1 MRRGGLRAALQ
12 GGRNYPTGRNSRPP
26 CLARS
31 RGRLPSWRASLN
43 WGNDLGDHR
52 PPGAYFELFFP
63 VGMLGS
69 IVTATGDNTH
79 AGRKKPDRDELVQL
93 FGYIMAMLLREGP

>member
-1 MRRGGLRAALQ
+1 
-12 GGRNYPTGRNSRPP
+12 
-26 CLARS
+26 
-31 RGRLPSWRASLN
+31 
-43 WGNDLGDHR
+43 
-52 PPGAYFELFFP
+52 
-63 VGMLGS
+63 MLGS